1 MAEIPEKI
9 KSHKDWPGADRL
21 VLKVKLTKQY
31 AIRVWLGAQLVALA
45 AVVIGCDRGE
55 VEIENDEKCDRSP
68 ALELALAESVR
79 LGISHLDDINAE
91 QALAI
96 DALKK
101 NFRNLDVHLR
111 ARLKGAQ

>member
-9 KSHKDWPGADRL
+9 KSHKDWPGGDRL
-21 VLKVKLTKQY
+21 VLKVRLTKQY

-55 VEIENDEKCDRSP
+55 VEIENDEKCDRGP
-68 ALELALAESVR
+68 ALELATNVR
-79 LGISHLDDINAE
+79 FRISHLDDINAE

-101 NFRNLDVHLR
+101 DFRNLDVHLR
-111 ARLKGAQ
+111 ARLKGAE

>member
-1 MAEIPEKI
+1 M
-9 KSHKDWPGADRL
+9 
-21 VLKVKLTKQY
+21 KVRLTKRY
-31 AIRVWLGAQLVALA
+31 AIRVWLGSKLVALA

-55 VEIENDEKCDRSP
+55 VEIENDEQVDLNRTNV
-68 ALELALAESVR
+68 LAETVR
-79 LGISHLDDINAE
+79 FRISHLDDINAE

-101 NFRNLDVHLR
+101 DFGNLDVHLR